1 MSVFFARVAGVPAPQ
16 GSKSFKGMVKSKKTG
31 RMVPRLL
38 ESSAKVA
45 PWREAVKYAAI
56 AAKGDLHF
64 DCAVRVTMEFVMP
77 RTGAMDK
84 PRKTPVPTPYHCTT
98 PDLSKLIRCT
108 EDSLTDAGVLRNDSR
123 ITEYG
128 FVGKRYAEP
137 GEATGCLII
146 IEALPPKEKP
156 HAETKAKPRRNP
168 VPRPRRRGGGH
179 EQPAVARLDAPA
191 G

>member
-1 MSVFFARVAGVPAPQ
+1 MSGVFFVRVAGVPGPQ
-16 GSKSFKGMVKSKKTG
+16 GSKSYKGMVKSKKTG

-77 RTGAMDK
+77 RTAGMDK
-84 PRKTPVPTPYHCTT
+84 PRRTPMPTPHHCTT
-98 PDLSKLIRCT
+98 PDLSKLARST

-128 FVGKRYAEP
+128 FLGKRYAEP
-137 GEATGCLII
+137 GEPTGCLII
-146 IEALPPKEKP
+146 IERMPEKEKP
-156 HAETKAKPRRNP
+156 VVEKKAKPERKPRGNAGRAR
-168 VPRPRRRGGGH
+168 PRPAGGNHPGL
-179 EQPAVARLDAPA
+179 AL
-191 G
+191 